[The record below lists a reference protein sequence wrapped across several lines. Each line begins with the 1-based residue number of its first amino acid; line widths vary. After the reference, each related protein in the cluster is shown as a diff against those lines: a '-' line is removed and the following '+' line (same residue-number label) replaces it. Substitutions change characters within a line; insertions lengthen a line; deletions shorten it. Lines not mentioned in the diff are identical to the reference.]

1 MVSYTPLR
9 EETLAD
15 QRLYL
20 EGRMAEVVCGECSAT
35 VLVRKHSEFH
45 TSIQWSAEAV
55 ARCAVFASTQ
65 QGGPREVHESCPR
78 LKESIEHAVKT
89 GRLSLGGG
97 VDPVPDPDG
106 GTRG

>member
-20 EGRMAEVVCGECSAT
+20 EGRMAEVSCGACEAR

-55 ARCAVFASTQ
+55 ARCEVFASTADP
-65 QGGPREVHESCPR
+65 GGRVVHESCPR
-78 LKESIEHAVKT
+78 LKDSIEQAVKT
-89 GRLSLGGG
+89 GRLTLGGG
-97 VDPVPDPDG
+97 VDPVQDAG
-106 GTRG
+106 GGRRG

>member
-20 EGRMAEVVCGECSAT
+20 EGRMAEVSCGECAAR

-45 TSIQWSAEAV
+45 TSIQWSADAV
-55 ARCAVFASTQ
+55 ARCEVFARTADA
-65 QGGPREVHESCPR
+65 GARVVHESCPR
-78 LKESIEHAVKT
+78 LRESIEQAVKT
-89 GRLSLGGG
+89 GRLTLGGG

-106 GTRG
+106 GPCG

>member
-20 EGRMAEVVCGECSAT
+20 EGRMAEVSCGECSAQ

-45 TSIQWSAEAV
+45 TSIQWTDEAV
-55 ARCAVFASTQ
+55 RHC
-65 QGGPREVHESCPR
+65 HEIGRRSDSLIAPKSCSR
-78 LKESIEHAVKT
+78 LKESIARAVLE
-89 GRLSLGGG
+89 GQIEIGGS
-97 VDPVPDPDG
+97 VD
-106 GTRG
+106 

>member
-20 EGRMAEVVCGECSAT
+20 EGRMAEVTCGECSAA

-55 ARCAVFASTQ
+55 SRCEVFAGTARS
-65 QGGPREVHESCPR
+65 GRREVHESCPR
-78 LKESIEHAVKT
+78 LKESIEQAVKT
-89 GRLSLGGG
+89 GRLTLGGG

-106 GTRG
+106 GRRG

>member
-20 EGRMAEVVCGECSAT
+20 EGRMAEVSCGECAAT

-45 TSIQWSAEAV
+45 TSIQWTAEAV
-55 ARCAVFASTQ
+55 DRCAVFSSTADA
-65 QGGPREVHESCPR
+65 GGRVVHESCPR
-78 LKESIEHAVKT
+78 LKESIEQAVKT

-97 VDPVPDPDG
+97 VDPVRESNG
-106 GTRG
+106 GSRG

>member
-20 EGRMAEVVCGECSAT
+20 EGRMAEVTCGECSAT

-45 TSIQWSAEAV
+45 TSIQWSADAV
-55 ARCAVFASTQ
+55 ARCAVFAGTARS
-65 QGGPREVHESCPR
+65 GGREVHESCPR
-78 LKESIEHAVKT
+78 LRASIEQAVKT
-89 GRLSLGGG
+89 GRLALGGG
-97 VDPVPDPDG
+97 VDPVPDADG
-106 GTRG
+106 ASRG

>member
-20 EGRMAEVVCGECSAT
+20 EGRMAEVSCGACEAR

-55 ARCAVFASTQ
+55 SRCEVFASTADA
-65 QGGPREVHESCPR
+65 GGRVVHESCPR
-78 LKESIEHAVKT
+78 LKESIEQAVKT

-97 VDPVPDPDG
+97 VDPVQESNG
-106 GTRG
+106 GSRG

>member
-20 EGRMAEVVCGECSAT
+20 EGRMAEVSCGECAAR

-55 ARCAVFASTQ
+55 AACHAFSRTADV
-65 QGGPREVHESCPR
+65 GDRVVHESCPR
-78 LKESIEHAVKT
+78 LRESIEQAVKT
-89 GRLSLGGG
+89 GRLTLGGG

-106 GTRG
+106 GPCG

>member
-20 EGRMAEVVCGECSAT
+20 EGRMAEVSCGACEAR

-45 TSIQWSAEAV
+45 TSIQWSVEAV
-55 ARCAVFASTQ
+55 ASCEVFAGTAEA
-65 QGGPREVHESCPR
+65 GGRVVHESCPR
-78 LKESIEHAVKT
+78 LKDSIEQAVKT
-89 GRLSLGGG
+89 GRLTLGGG
-97 VDPVPDPDG
+97 VDPVPDVAG
-106 GTRG
+106 GSRG